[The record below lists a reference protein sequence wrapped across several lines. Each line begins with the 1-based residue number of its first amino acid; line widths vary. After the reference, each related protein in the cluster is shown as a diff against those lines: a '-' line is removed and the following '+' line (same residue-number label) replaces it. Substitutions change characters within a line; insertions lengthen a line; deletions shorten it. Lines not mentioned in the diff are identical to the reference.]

1 MTCSPRDEREM
12 TCSPRLPPE
21 LCARCNGRD
30 YRIEMNDIVYK
41 CGLMVEAHQAGLK
54 VWSCA
59 HFR

>member
-1 MTCSPRDEREM
+1 MTPA
-12 TCSPRLPPE
+12 PLPTSE

-30 YRIEMNDIVYK
+30 YRIEMDDIVYK